1 MPKLD
6 AVLRSAK
13 LLANNN
19 SSTSAGGIKHISP
32 AWFSGEENLRQ
43 IESFSDI
50 LRRHFLKI
58 FESFESYCIT
68 EVGKSPS
75 VSVFMRES
83 FVENAPPEDKGF
95 LNEFIQTQIFI
106 NYEDTRLRLLDI
118 QKTQTLNQI
127 RNTN

>member
-1 MPKLD
+1 
-6 AVLRSAK
+6 
-13 LLANNN
+13 
-19 SSTSAGGIKHISP
+19 
-32 AWFSGEENLRQ
+32 
-43 IESFSDI
+43 
-50 LRRHFLKI
+50 
-58 FESFESYCIT
+58 
-68 EVGKSPS
+68 
-75 VSVFMRES
+75 MRES